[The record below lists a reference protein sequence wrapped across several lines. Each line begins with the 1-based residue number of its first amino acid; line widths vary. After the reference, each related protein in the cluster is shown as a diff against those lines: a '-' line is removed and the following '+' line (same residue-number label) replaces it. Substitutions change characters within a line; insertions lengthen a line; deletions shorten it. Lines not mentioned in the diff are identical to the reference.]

1 MFRRHVCHVI
11 KVCRALTH
19 EWSVHTSKEG
29 SFVRVGAMWAKVAV
43 SAVAKSGGVRDAGA
57 APARV
62 VATGGNITSRCS
74 ARKHRPARLERC
86 CGDGFDGGG
95 VAAARGG

>member
-1 MFRRHVCHVI
+1 MI
-11 KVCRALTH
+11 KSVPCALTH
-19 EWSVHTSKEG
+19 EWSVHTFKEG

-62 VATGGNITSRCS
+62 VATGGT
-74 ARKHRPARLERC
+74 
-86 CGDGFDGGG
+86 GT
-95 VAAARGG
+95 

>member
-1 MFRRHVCHVI
+1 MFIRHVCHAI

-19 EWSVHTSKEG
+19 EWSVHKFKEG
-29 SFVRVGAMWAKVAV
+29 SFVRVGDMWAKVAV

-62 VATGGNITSRCS
+62 VATGGT
-74 ARKHRPARLERC
+74 
-86 CGDGFDGGG
+86 GT
-95 VAAARGG
+95 